1 MAQELEKSFK
11 VNPPVDL
18 DDEIKFTHK
27 AAGKILWV
35 LLHTAL
41 VIFSEVMI
49 LCMSPFIFCM
59 I

>member
-27 AAGKILWV
+27 AAGKIL
-35 LLHTAL
+35 
-41 VIFSEVMI
+41 
-49 LCMSPFIFCM
+49 
-59 I
+59 